1 MALKCKA
8 RLMFVLVTAALSA
21 PPLSAIES
29 NTFAGKI
36 EKTTKVVAL
45 SRDKKQHQ
53 CKKAHSK
60 LRKIR
65 SRMRSGYTARQYNG
79 LIKKERRYKA
89 DITKYCN
96 N

>member
-1 MALKCKA
+1 MALEYT
-8 RLMFVLVTAALSA
+8 FQLVTVVV
-21 PPLSAIES
+21 I
-29 NTFAGKI
+29 
-36 EKTTKVVAL
+36 VAL
-45 SRDKKQHQ
+45 STPPLFAMKTSPLTDKMEKAPVFVAINRDRKQRQ

-60 LRKIR
+60 LRKTR

-96 N
+96 